1 MYYGFGDTSGK
12 QFGATLSESY
22 SCQGRLSKDREDSR
36 GVQFC
41 IGLWTAEEEE
51 ESSNYKELRNLAD
64 TVSEEAGSGR
74 LRDCEFSLFMDN
86 STAEGCFY
94 RRNSKPR
101 NLHALV
107 LALQTL
113 DELRHDYACLSH
125 LQKEDYC
132 ARH

>member
-1 MYYGFGDTSGK
+1 M
-12 QFGATLSESY
+12 
-22 SCQGRLSKDREDSR
+22 
-36 GVQFC
+36 
-41 IGLWTAEEEE
+41 EEEE
-51 ESSNYKELRNLAD
+51 GSSNYKELRNFVN
-64 TVSEEAGSGR
+64 TVSEEVGAGR
-74 LRDCEFSLFMDN
+74 LRDCKFFLFVNN

-94 RRNSKPR
+94 RANSKSCI
-101 NLHALV
+101 LHALV